1 MIEYLRKLMHQPAC
15 RDKRIKDLK
24 EKNILGHPNLH
35 SLNHMGQI
43 LEPKINVFEVRTIF
57 VILIGYIVKS

>member
-1 MIEYLRKLMHQPAC
+1 MHQPAC
-15 RDKRIKDLK
+15 RVKRIKELK
-24 EKNILGHPNLH
+24 EKKPILGHPNLH

-43 LEPKINVFEVRTIF
+43 LEPKISVFEVRSIF